1 MKFNKSKA
9 YILGVFGCPPC
20 VDDEEYP
27 NYLCDGCDT
36 TILDGGIK
44 GWIAKKCDYTFSD
57 ITDSAEWETA
67 IANKDVFGRI
77 NGNRILGE
85 MPAPDFSTKRYG
97 SCGQEEVTKQS
108 RTVSLQDAENDSDLS
123 LDIIYNYLAK
133 KFPNYEFA
141 FVSCDNRLIGFF
153 DDVAVRTFHVAPQTN
168 EENAY
173 FTAEFRYDEQVGEF
187 AQFQLDFLNTLT
199 LNVCWVSSIVVSG
212 EGAAVTVPN
221 GSDLQM
227 IATVLPTSAT
237 DATVVWSVVNGT
249 GTATIDANGLL
260 SGTGIGTV
268 TVIATANDAG
278 AVSGSIEIEVV

>member
-1 MKFNKSKA
+1 
-9 YILGVFGCPPC
+9 
-20 VDDEEYP
+20 
-27 NYLCDGCDT
+27 
-36 TILDGGIK
+36 
-44 GWIAKKCDYTFSD
+44 
-57 ITDSAEWETA
+57 
-67 IANKDVFGRI
+67 
-77 NGNRILGE
+77 
-85 MPAPDFSTKRYG
+85 
-97 SCGQEEVTKQS
+97 
-108 RTVSLQDAENDSDLS
+108 
-123 LDIIYNYLAK
+123 
-133 KFPNYEFA
+133 
-141 FVSCDNRLIGFF
+141 LIGFF